1 MLPDA
6 ATPAVRP
13 GSMTDGFRE
22 RQRCWWY
29 LLEQRLAGRYV
40 FIHINKCGGTSV
52 EAALGIPVK
61 IHDTARM
68 RRLKLGQRRWEEAFT
83 FALVR
88 HPYSRLISFHGYR
101 TRYNQTGL
109 RDDRPLD
116 LNAWIR
122 ATLVDQDPAY
132 YRPARMFAPCFDW
145 VSDESGRVIVDY
157 VARIETIGE
166 QWPVIQE
173 RTGRAVPLPARNVSA
188 RAGDSG
194 RDVLDA
200 EARRIIQDR
209 FRKDFEEFGYEP

>member
-52 EAALGIPVK
+52 EAALGIPK
-61 IHDTARM
+61 LHDTARL
-68 RRLKLGQRRWEEAFT
+68 RRLKIGRRRWEKAFT

-88 HPYSRLISFHGYR
+88 HPYSRLISFYKYR
-101 TRYNQTGL
+101 ARYNQTGL
-109 RDDRPLD
+109 RDERPPD

-122 ATLVDQDPAY
+122 ATLADRDPAY
-132 YRPARMFAPCFDW
+132 YDQPRMFAPCFDW
-145 VSDESGRVIVDY
+145 VSDRNGRVIVDY
-157 VARIETIGE
+157 IAKLETIEE

-173 RTGRAVPLPARNVSA
+173 RIGEPGALPVRNVSGN
-188 RAGDSG
+188 RSD
-194 RDVLDA
+194 REILDG
-200 EARRIIQDR
+200 EARRIIQES
-209 FRKDFEEFGYEP
+209 FRKDFEAFGYEP